1 MVRARVLAASDAAVS
16 ALRLATEG
24 VNLASATSDHLLR
37 ADALT
42 DLGDVFLAVG
52 DPESSGPPLRE
63 ALELYER
70 KGDVVS
76 AGRLR
81 ERIGVAAAG

>member
-1 MVRARVLAASDAAVS
+1 M
-16 ALRLATEG
+16 
-24 VNLASATSDHLLR
+24 
-37 ADALT
+37 T